1 MTTGTDGHA
10 SRCFVAAVVS
20 LEEIAKLGAFPDY
33 RYNPEL
39 AADPRMARYEPGVS
53 LYLAS
58 GTDVEDVKREAEA
71 LGYAEYFDGGIYG
84 SVGDIDRDPKRAVL
98 ERLLRG
104 VDAADEAS
112 PGSKGEYI
120 FPWVRPSCRRRSC
133 LGLPTIFCLSG
144 RSSRRRPRACR
155 RSSFRT
161 TSPRG
166 RPRCRN

>member
-1 MTTGTDGHA
+1 MFRRG
-10 SRCFVAAVVS
+10 RR
-20 LEEIAKLGAFPDY
+20 LPQEIAKLGAFPDY

-71 LGYAEYFDGGIYG
+71 LAMPNTSTEG
-84 SVGDIDRDPKRAVL
+84 SRVPWATSIETPSERFI

-120 FPWVRPSCRRRSC
+120 SSVGSAVMSPKILSRITDVS
-133 LGLPTIFCLSG
+133 LLPPL
-144 RSSRRRPRACR
+144 RAIIA
-155 RSSFRT
+155 
-161 TSPRG
+161 P
-166 RPRCRN
+166 